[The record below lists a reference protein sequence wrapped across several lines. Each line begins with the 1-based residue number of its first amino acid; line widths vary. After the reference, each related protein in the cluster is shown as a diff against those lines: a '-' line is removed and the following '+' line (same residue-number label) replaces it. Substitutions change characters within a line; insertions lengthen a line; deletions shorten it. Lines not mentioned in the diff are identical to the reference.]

1 MYYRVNTPE
10 RDGGVALQRAC
21 SSGTRVIERGLA
33 FMNKRLLILAAS
45 SLSACAAIEPVGG
58 SPVALIDSGGRSIGA
73 VRAWQTAGGVTFR
86 IEASGL
92 PHGLHGIHVHSIGRC
107 DPPDF
112 ASAGPHW
119 NPAGRKHGMNN
130 PAGPHGGDLPNVE
143 VAANG
148 VLGTTVTLPGAMLM
162 GAPGAASTLING
174 DGAALVVHAQADD
187 YVTDPSGSSG
197 ARIACAV
204 LQPNAEVR

>member
-1 MYYRVNTPE
+1 MPLVN
-10 RDGGVALQRAC
+10 
-21 SSGTRVIERGLA
+21 
-33 FMNKRLLILAAS
+33 AA
-45 SLSACAAIEPVGG
+45 GQ
-58 SPVALIDSGGRSIGA
+58 SIGT

-92 PHGLHGIHVHSIGRC
+92 PHGVHGIHIHGVGRC

-119 NPAGRKHGMNN
+119 NPAAKKHGFNN
-130 PAGPHGGDLPNVE
+130 PAGPHAGDLPNVE

-148 VLGTTVTLPGAMLM
+148 VIATTVTLPGASLFAPPN
-162 GAPGAASTLING
+162 APGALLDA
-174 DGAALVVHAQADD
+174 DGAALVIHASADD
-187 YVTDPSGSSG
+187 YVTDPSGNSG

-204 LQPNAEVR
+204 IRPVAELR